1 MNINRHN
8 YEEFFLLYVDNE
20 LTAGQRKM
28 VEAFVVANPDLKEE
42 FELINQSTFKA
53 DVTLENAFV
62 QSLLK
67 PIEECSVNEEQLLL
81 YVDEELAATEKA
93 NIEKEL
99 LTNTGLQKELV
110 WLRRSQVK
118 PDTSIV
124 FPDKQLL
131 YKQAEPAR
139 VFSLSTTARRWSA
152 AAAVVVLLGSA
163 MWFLMNKENTN
174 DPAKV
179 AVTENKEGKQTAAQT
194 PKTVKSIL
202 KEENQL
208 QHQENNFVAAAET
221 NNIQSNSKT
230 NTVTESA
237 PAVNNNT
244 GNSTTAKQPD
254 VDLTP
259 ATTTATDIAKNN
271 STVPSNISATS
282 TVQPTETST
291 ATNTGYTLYNNDV
304 AAVDNEED
312 NELLSDERQRR
323 SGIAGLLKKAKRTFE
338 RKTGFQSGSS
348 EVRFAVFAVH
358 TQ

>member
-20 LTAGQRKM
+20 LTAGQRKV
-28 VEAFVVANPDLKEE
+28 VEAFVAANPDLQEE
-42 FELINQSTFKA
+42 FELINQSTFTA
-53 DVTLENAFV
+53 DAKLDDAFM

-67 PIEECSVNEEQLLL
+67 PVEESSVNEEQLLL
-81 YVDEELAATEKA
+81 YVDEELPAAAKA
-93 NIEKEL
+93 DVEKEL
-99 LTNTGLQKELV
+99 LTNTSLQKDLL

-139 VFSLSTTARRWSA
+139 VFSLSASARRWSA

-163 MWFLMNKENTN
+163 MWLMMDKEQTT
-174 DPAKV
+174 DATKFAV
-179 AVTENKEGKQTAAQT
+179 AENKEGQQTAAKS
-194 PKTVKSIL
+194 PKTVKEIL

-208 QHQENNFVAAAET
+208 QHQDNNFVAAAET

-230 NTVTESA
+230 NTVTGST
-237 PAVNNNT
+237 PVVNKNT
-244 GNSTTAKQPD
+244 GNTTTTKQPD
-254 VDLTP
+254 VELTP
-259 ATTTATDIAKNN
+259 VTTTQNDVAKNN
-271 STVPSNISATS
+271 FDVPSNNPATS
-282 TVQPTETST
+282 TVQPIETST
-291 ATNTGYTLYNNDV
+291 ATNAAYTLYNNDV

-312 NELLSDERQRR
+312 NELLTEERQRR

-338 RKTGFQSGSS
+338 RKTGIQSGSS
-348 EVRFAVFAVH
+348 EVRFAVFAVN

>member
-20 LTAGQRKM
+20 LTAGQRKI
-28 VEAFVVANPDLKEE
+28 VEAFVAANSDLQEE
-42 FELINQSTFKA
+42 FDLINQSTFTA
-53 DVTLENAFV
+53 DAKLDDAFM

-67 PIEECSVNEEQLLL
+67 PVEESSVNEEQLLL
-81 YVDEELAATEKA
+81 YVDEELPAVEKA
-93 NIEKEL
+93 IVEKEL
-99 LTNTGLQKELV
+99 LTNTSLQKELL

-139 VFSLSTTARRWSA
+139 VFSLSASARRWSA

-163 MWFLMNKENTN
+163 MWLLMDKEYTN
-174 DPAKV
+174 DPAKFTV
-179 AVTENKEGKQTAAQT
+179 ADKQEGKQTDSQS
-194 PKTVKSIL
+194 PKTVKEIL

-208 QHQENNFVAAAET
+208 QHQDNNFVVVAET
-221 NNIQSNSKT
+221 NNVQNNSKT
-230 NTVTESA
+230 NIVTGSTHV
-237 PAVNNNT
+237 VNNSGNT
-244 GNSTTAKQPD
+244 NTTNQPD
-254 VDLTP
+254 VELKP
-259 ATTTATDIAKNN
+259 VTTTQNDVAKNN
-271 STVPSNISATS
+271 SEVPGNISTTP
-282 TVQPTETST
+282 TVQPIETST
-291 ATNTGYTLYNNDV
+291 ATNAAYTLYNNDV

-312 NELLSDERQRR
+312 NELLTEERQRR

-338 RKTGFQSGSS
+338 RKTGIQSGSS
-348 EVRFAVFAVH
+348 EVRFAVFAVN